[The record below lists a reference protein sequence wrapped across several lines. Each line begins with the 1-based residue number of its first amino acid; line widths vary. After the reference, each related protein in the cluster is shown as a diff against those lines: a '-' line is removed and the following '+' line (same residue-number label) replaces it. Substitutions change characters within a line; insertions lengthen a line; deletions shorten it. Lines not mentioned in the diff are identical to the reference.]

1 MYVCTCMSCLYMY
14 KYVCASVEYCSK
26 ICRPCVYIY
35 MYSTCTN
42 THIRK
47 WPHAHNITCMCTYT
61 YMYPCTCIVNSCAGF
76 LHLLVFMYMYTIHV
90 HVRTCTCTY
99 IHVHVGVFNW
109 CSVCSQ
115 RQSWGERWCCSG
127 RPQWWGWWCQQWGI
141 SLCRTHT
148 ALSIHIHVHDCTQLY
163 SVHVELVP
171 HIALIHSTI
180 RGCIPC
186 AIDYSRGFWYGTLP
200 CPITFR
206 GC

>member
-47 WPHAHNITCMCTYT
+47 WPHAHNITCMCTYM

-90 HVRTCTCTY
+90 HVRTCTY